1 MLPSFLLPHKHYTEE
16 TISGVLDDVVKP
28 TDEDSEEHPSERTMI
43 RWHHWLM
50 VNEFTID
57 GLMKSIAFREL
68 GYTKELLYS
77 SISLLSHLKS
87 SIPDGWLSVIIRY
100 IYNSGNKL
108 MPVY

>member
-16 TISGVLDDVVKP
+16 TISGVLDEVVKP

-77 SISLLSHLKS
+77 SIALLSHLKS

-100 IYNSGNKL
+100 IYNSGNKR

>member
-16 TISGVLDDVVKP
+16 TISGVLDEVVKP

-57 GLMKSIAFREL
+57 GLMKSIAFRDVSNLPIFERFCHPIFAHKS
-68 GYTKELLYS
+68 TKKAAEAS
-77 SISLLSHLKS
+77 SWVGMSKM
-87 SIPDGWLSVIIRY
+87 V
-100 IYNSGNKL
+100 
-108 MPVY
+108 